1 MLFQLFHI
9 RLCRLRVAFSRIEK
23 EQMIEHV
30 CHILIVRIAVGEAT
44 ERLFTQRQ
52 IVELVLEYYAGVV

>member
-1 MLFQLFHI
+1 
-9 RLCRLRVAFSRIEK
+9 
-23 EQMIEHV
+23 MIEHV